1 MMRANGD
8 TFTLLTMLHCFL
20 KIPAGMSAYQ
30 ADWYVDEDG
39 KGNFDEEDDEDEE
52 GGERMKVPDDASV
65 IADIENDDDDNA
77 SMMGGSVANT
87 VTFGAQMSTLQ
98 SADAALT
105 EKRRLRTLAQAK
117 DDKEFPDELDTPAD
131 VTARLRFARYR
142 ALQSFRSS
150 PWHPKENLPTDYSR
164 IFQFENFSSAQR
176 RYHCTILPNISHL
189 CPSLLCCCVMSCN
202 MSFSERLR

>member
-1 MMRANGD
+1 
-8 TFTLLTMLHCFL
+8 
-20 KIPAGMSAYQ
+20 MSAYQ

-65 IADIENDDDDNA
+65 LADFENDDDDSA
-77 SMMGGSVANT
+77 SMMEGSVANT
-87 VTFGAQMSTLQ
+87 VSFAQNTLQ
-98 SADAALT
+98 SADAALI

-176 RYHCTILPNISHL
+176 RY
-189 CPSLLCCCVMSCN
+189 LLIYYFLSSV
-202 MSFSERLR
+202 

>member
-1 MMRANGD
+1 
-8 TFTLLTMLHCFL
+8 
-20 KIPAGMSAYQ
+20 MSAYQ

-39 KGNFDEEDDEDEE
+39 NGTFDEEDDEEGE

-65 IADIENDDDDNA
+65 IADFENDDDDNA
-77 SMMGGSVANT
+77 SMMEGSVANT
-87 VTFGAQMSTLQ
+87 VSFAQNTLQ

-176 RYHCTILPNISHL
+176 RYLIVQSILFFCSKYLRSRIQTY
-189 CPSLLCCCVMSCN
+189 
-202 MSFSERLR
+202 SFLSIYHIEY